1 MLSIPQNSFFLF
13 NDQQP
18 TFSFQFHLTDAHL
31 LHIEK
36 RMLDEINRGLLKTT
50 NASANIKSFITY
62 VHDLPTGRESG
73 MYLALDLG
81 GTNFRVL
88 LLQLEE
94 GSRSIQTKSS
104 KHQVR
109 LVSSLMV

>member
-1 MLSIPQNSFFLF
+1 MA
-13 NDQQP
+13 
-18 TFSFQFHLTDAHL
+18 TFFQFHLTDAHL

-73 MYLALDLG
+73 KYLALDLG

-109 LVSSLMV
+109 SAYVLLRVYCPLRYKPL

>member
-1 MLSIPQNSFFLF
+1 
-13 NDQQP
+13 
-18 TFSFQFHLTDAHL
+18 
-31 LHIEK
+31 
-36 RMLDEINRGLLKTT
+36 MLDEINRCLLKTT

-73 MYLALDLG
+73 KYLALDLG

-104 KHQVR
+104 KHLVR
-109 LVSSLMV
+109 TAEGTDMFSHEEIFWKERELKIRVANPYPVSK